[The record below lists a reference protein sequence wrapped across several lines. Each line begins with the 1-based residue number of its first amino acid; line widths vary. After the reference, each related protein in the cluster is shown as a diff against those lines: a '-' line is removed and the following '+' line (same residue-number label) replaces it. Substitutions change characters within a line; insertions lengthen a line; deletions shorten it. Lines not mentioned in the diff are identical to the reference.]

1 MWFFRSVHYL
11 PVSKVVLSVFFSLH
25 QDVTHGFDVF
35 VFDIFRTH
43 KSNVSTRQ
51 GWSHQNSLPNPILES
66 QVVQSFC
73 SLPMIPILALEYK
86 LSLHSALN
94 PSLLQPICN
103 DASGPISV
111 FHELRPSEVA
121 RYCPSA
127 ITELTCLLITV
138 NLICWPILMPMQ
150 IFEKDVF
157 Q

>member
-1 MWFFRSVHYL
+1 MALMFLSPLSGLTKATFPH
-11 PVSKVVLSVFFSLH
+11 VLESSEFPPE
-25 QDVTHGFDVF
+25 
-35 VFDIFRTH
+35 
-43 KSNVSTRQ
+43 
-51 GWSHQNSLPNPILES
+51 PNPILES

-73 SLPMIPILALEYK
+73 SLPMIPILALEK

-127 ITELTCLLITV
+127 ITEYRELACLLITV
-138 NLICWPILMPMQ
+138 NFICWPILMPMQ